1 MDAKFYCFSF
11 KCTCNT
17 CALHVRALQLPTH
30 YQTCLQKTTLHNKAV
45 ELYQLKLAKSVTM
58 QLGHKNTILL
68 PPYLCLNSHIPGEL
82 GFAGSQPVSF
92 VHSSEQN
99 LREQVGR
106 IYSYMPNIPPDT
118 QLFRSIKVN
127 TNH

>member
-1 MDAKFYCFSF
+1 
-11 KCTCNT
+11 
-17 CALHVRALQLPTH
+17 
-30 YQTCLQKTTLHNKAV
+30 
-45 ELYQLKLAKSVTM
+45 M

-99 LREQVGR
+99 LCEQVGR
-106 IYSYMPNIPPDT
+106 IYSPPDT